1 MCQTRHIHV
10 LWIAVN
16 YIYLLIPQFQFPH
29 KQRHRLLCT
38 FCGELLDCDIIEVER
53 KGLPALREIWL
64 SAPQGRL
71 WFISLFPTSICSNL
85 LIVLWRSKNR
95 VDALVNFLAV
105 MFSCAG
111 GYMIQL
117 TGLNIM
123 FTNCYWTPGH
133 EITEAIFCICFC
145 CVESKGNLLEITA
158 RCCSF
163 ETSV

>member
-1 MCQTRHIHV
+1 M

-16 YIYLLIPQFQFPH
+16 YIYLLISQFQFPH
-29 KQRHRLLCT
+29 MQRHRLLGT

-71 WFISLFPTSICSNL
+71 WFFLSFLLASVVIYWLCCEGVRIEWMHLWIFLLWCSVKITKL
-85 LIVLWRSKNR
+85 CRRIH
-95 VDALVNFLAV
+95 D
-105 MFSCAG
+105 
-111 GYMIQL
+111 QL

-145 CVESKGNLLEITA
+145 CVESKGNLFEITA
-158 RCCSF
+158 QLL
-163 ETSV
+163 